1 MPKQTIYDVIV
12 VGSGATG
19 GWAAKELTEKGLRVI
34 MLEAGRKLNPAKDF
48 RMLAFPYDLKY
59 RNLVPQAELLKKR
72 QPIQSKC
79 YACDEYASHF
89 FVDDVDN
96 PYTTRS
102 EEHTPELQSLRHLV
116 CRLL

>member
-34 MLEAGRKLNPAKDF
+34 MLEAGRKLDPAKDF
-48 RMLAFPYDLKY
+48 RMLAFPYDLKH
-59 RNLVPQAELLKKR
+59 RNLIQTDLLRKR

-89 FVDDVDN
+89 FVDDLGQ
-96 PYTTRS
+96 PI
-102 EEHTPELQSLRHLV
+102 HH
-116 CRLL
+116 CRR